1 MDNVDDI
8 STLSFEAA
16 MAALERET
24 ARLED
29 GQLALADALKAYER
43 GVALMRHAQGLLEAA
58 QKELEIIDARGT
70 TVAPVSDFLG
80 ENG

>member
-1 MDNVDDI
+1 MNEVDDI

-24 ARLED
+24 ARLEG
-29 GQLALADALKAYER
+29 GQLPLAEALKAYER
-43 GVALMRHAQGLLEAA
+43 GVSLMRHAQGLLEAA

-70 TVAPVSDFLG
+70 TTVPLSDVLG
-80 ENG
+80 ERA